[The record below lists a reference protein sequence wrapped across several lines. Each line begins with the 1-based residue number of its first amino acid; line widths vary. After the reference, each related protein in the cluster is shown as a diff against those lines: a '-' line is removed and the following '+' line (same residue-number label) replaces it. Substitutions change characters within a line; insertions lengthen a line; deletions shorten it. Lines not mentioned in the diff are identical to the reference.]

1 MINSLDVHA
10 EVDSQGWRQ
19 STGVGRGEQQRV
31 GDRERVQEA
40 PPQDVGVPQRNERPG
55 RSPLADEPV
64 GALIPLLECFREG
77 CREFARPSVVSALSR
92 IEEDVMGRIVV
103 TEFIS
108 LDGVIE
114 APGGGEDYKYGG
126 WTFEVDRGDEGNQ
139 FKLDET
145 MGSAALLLGRRTYE
159 GFAAAWPERD
169 GEFADK
175 FNTMPKYVVSSTL
188 RDPEWTNSTVLS
200 GDLVAEVTKLKD
212 EQDGDIVVHGSAQ
225 LVQSLIENDLV
236 DELRLMVFPVV
247 LGTGKRLFG
256 ETTDKKRLQLSSSTV
271 VGDGVAVQVYTRT

>member
-1 MINSLDVHA
+1 
-10 EVDSQGWRQ
+10 
-19 STGVGRGEQQRV
+19 
-31 GDRERVQEA
+31 
-40 PPQDVGVPQRNERPG
+40 
-55 RSPLADEPV
+55 
-64 GALIPLLECFREG
+64 
-77 CREFARPSVVSALSR
+77 
-92 IEEDVMGRIVV
+92 MGRIVV

-114 APGGGEDYKYGG
+114 APGGGEDYQYGG
-126 WTFEVDRGDEGNQ
+126 WTFEIDRGDEGNQ

-200 GDLVAEVTKLKD
+200 GDLVAELTKLKK

-225 LVQSLIENDLV
+225 LVQSLVENDLV

-256 ETTDKKRLQLSSSTV
+256 ETTGKKRLQLSSSTV